1 MSPYSVYVTPQAL
14 AELRA
19 LPGHVR
25 QRVRR
30 AIDAMVENARPS
42 RSRRLAYPDASVDLR
57 RLRLDHWRIV
67 YLANDDDLT
76 IDVLAV
82 RRRPPY
88 DYGDLAVM
96 LADLD

>member
-1 MSPYSVYVTPQAL
+1 MSVYSVYLTPQAL

-25 QRVRR
+25 QRARR

-88 DYGDLAVM
+88 DYGDLEVM